1 MAAVSTVMQALLKS
15 GDHIVS
21 VNDVYGGVNRFFR
34 KVASGFNIS
43 VTLVDA
49 TNTSNVENAIKDNTK
64 VREREEEIES
74 EKKREKREGG
84 RREREGEEREKESLQ
99 VYVCK
104 VCYLI
109 VYSHCYRNS
118 LYLFLIILLFIQ
130 VIWMESPTNPTLTV
144 IDIAAVSDIAHK
156 KVIMEYIILYI
167 ILCVCVGMYCCG

>member
-49 TNTSNVENAIKDNTK
+49 TNNK
-64 VREREEEIES
+64 VREREEIES
-74 EKKREKREGG
+74 EKKREKRE
-84 RREREGEEREKESLQ
+84 EGEEREKVSLQ
-99 VYVCK
+99 VYIGK
-104 VCYLI
+104 VCHLI
-109 VYSHCYRNS
+109 VYAHCYRNS
-118 LYLFLIILLFIQ
+118 LYLFLIILLFVQ

-156 KVIMEYIILYI
+156 KVI
-167 ILCVCVGMYCCG
+167 

>member
-64 VREREEEIES
+64 VREREED
-74 EKKREKREGG
+74 G
-84 RREREGEEREKESLQ
+84 RERERRGRKGGGSREREEERQ
-99 VYVCK
+99 VY
-104 VCYLI
+104 
-109 VYSHCYRNS
+109 
-118 LYLFLIILLFIQ
+118 
-130 VIWMESPTNPTLTV
+130 T
-144 IDIAAVSDIAHK
+144 
-156 KVIMEYIILYI
+156 
-167 ILCVCVGMYCCG
+167 

>member
-64 VREREEEIES
+64 VRERGERKRERRGRERG
-74 EKKREKREGG
+74 REKRE
-84 RREREGEEREKESLQ
+84 RRR
-99 VYVCK
+99 VYRFTYVK
-104 VCYLI
+104 YV
-109 VYSHCYRNS
+109 
-118 LYLFLIILLFIQ
+118 
-130 VIWMESPTNPTLTV
+130 T
-144 IDIAAVSDIAHK
+144 
-156 KVIMEYIILYI
+156 
-167 ILCVCVGMYCCG
+167 

>member
-64 VREREEEIES
+64 VRERGEDG
-74 EKKREKREGG
+74 REREEGG
-84 RREREGEEREKESLQ
+84 RGEGEERERERRR
-99 VYVCK
+99 VYRFSYVK
-104 VCYLI
+104 YV
-109 VYSHCYRNS
+109 
-118 LYLFLIILLFIQ
+118 
-130 VIWMESPTNPTLTV
+130 T
-144 IDIAAVSDIAHK
+144 
-156 KVIMEYIILYI
+156 
-167 ILCVCVGMYCCG
+167 

>member
-64 VREREEEIES
+64 VREREEIER

-84 RREREGEEREKESLQ
+84 RREREKESLQ

-104 VCYLI
+104 VCHLI
-109 VYSHCYRNS
+109 VYAHCYRNS
-118 LYLFLIILLFIQ
+118 LYLFLITVKLQIL
-130 VIWMESPTNPTLTV
+130 
-144 IDIAAVSDIAHK
+144 AC
-156 KVIMEYIILYI
+156 Y
-167 ILCVCVGMYCCG
+167 

>member
-64 VREREEEIES
+64 VRER
-74 EKKREKREGG
+74 GG
-84 RREREGEEREKESLQ
+84 RERRRLNIVVGFKKI
-99 VYVCK
+99 YNT
-104 VCYLI
+104 LI
-109 VYSHCYRNS
+109 VLN
-118 LYLFLIILLFIQ
+118 Q
-130 VIWMESPTNPTLTV
+130 
-144 IDIAAVSDIAHK
+144 
-156 KVIMEYIILYI
+156 
-167 ILCVCVGMYCCG
+167 

>member
-1 MAAVSTVMQALLKS
+1 MWKSKAIIKNFSLRVLLFISPSIFSVFLPFCPSILLSLHSLSLPSLSAHTFSSGMAAVSTVMQALLKS

-64 VREREEEIES
+64 VREREEIES

-84 RREREGEEREKESLQ
+84 RREREGEKREEGREGEERERRR
-99 VYVCK
+99 VYRFTYVK
-104 VCYLI
+104 YV
-109 VYSHCYRNS
+109 
-118 LYLFLIILLFIQ
+118 
-130 VIWMESPTNPTLTV
+130 T
-144 IDIAAVSDIAHK
+144 
-156 KVIMEYIILYI
+156 
-167 ILCVCVGMYCCG
+167 

>member
-1 MAAVSTVMQALLKS
+1 MTGASSDFSLPLFLSIYPSPLSLSLPSLSAHTFSSGMAAVSTVMQALLKS

-64 VREREEEIES
+64 VREREEIEC

-84 RREREGEEREKESLQ
+84 RREREGESTGSL
-99 VYVCK
+99 
-104 VCYLI
+104 
-109 VYSHCYRNS
+109 
-118 LYLFLIILLFIQ
+118 
-130 VIWMESPTNPTLTV
+130 
-144 IDIAAVSDIAHK
+144 
-156 KVIMEYIILYI
+156 
-167 ILCVCVGMYCCG
+167 